1 MVNNCKG
8 TITEEG
14 FLFRILKIPFY
25 AHDIVLGIDANQ
37 TRKPA
42 NPQRWIPLS
51 RLPVYMSWLDRPLH
65 TSGREVDSFLGIDA
79 NQTRKPAN
87 PQTRQWLRG

>member
-1 MVNNCKG
+1 M
-8 TITEEG
+8 
-14 FLFRILKIPFY
+14 RIKPANPQTRKPANGYEVDSF
-25 AHDIVLGIDANQ
+25 LGIDANQ

-42 NPQRWIPLS
+42 NPQRWTPLS
-51 RLPVYMSWLDRPLH
+51 RLPVYVFWLYRLLH

-87 PQTRQWLRG
+87 PQTRQLSLT